1 MIFKIQYFFDNL
13 VSRRNVVSKHS
24 DARQHWMI
32 DSNQSKT
39 KMYDRTTGGEYIYI
53 YIFIFTRKFYNML
66 PLVIIAYKEIQWYF
80 SIIYLVINQF
90 TLVINQQR
98 VKPLPHGTTLSAI
111 RATALLANRP
121 RASTRTEISR
131 YWNLIPYYYY

>member
-66 PLVIIAYKEIQWYF
+66 PLVIIAYKEIQ
-80 SIIYLVINQF
+80 
-90 TLVINQQR
+90 
-98 VKPLPHGTTLSAI
+98 
-111 RATALLANRP
+111 
-121 RASTRTEISR
+121 
-131 YWNLIPYYYY
+131 